1 MKKTNKKSL
10 EEARKRNHE
19 GNMKYIE
26 QYVEWLK
33 KTPNSVWSKQQAEFI
48 DSVMKSANMDK
59 ELYMK
64 IKGMKK

>member
-1 MKKTNKKSL
+1 MNKHLK
-10 EEARKRNHE
+10 EARKRNHE

-26 QYVEWLK
+26 QYVKWLK
-33 KTPNSVWSKQQAEFI
+33 KTPNAVWSKKQAEFI
-48 DSVMKSANMDK
+48 DSIISNANQDK